1 MDLYVAR
8 QPIFNREKELYGYEL
23 LFREGISNYFPDI
36 DGDIATSK
44 VLSGSFFLHGIERL
58 IGLGSRYA
66 FINFTENLLKRKVAL
81 LFPKRFLVV
90 EILED
95 IIPDEDLIE
104 ACRFIYHQGYTLA
117 LDDFIFKKELSPLIE
132 IAEIIK
138 FDLLQ
143 SSLDEIRPYLEQL
156 SKYKL
161 RFLAEKVE
169 DYGQFR
175 EALEMGFS
183 YFQGYFFSR
192 PELIK
197 GKEIPSLKLN
207 LLQLMAEVNK
217 EDFEIAK
224 VEKIIKRDI
233 SLSYKLLRLINSV
246 YFRRVQEVTS
256 IKQAMVLIGEDKIRQ
271 FISFIALS
279 GIGVEKPTEL
289 ISNSIIRAKFC
300 ELLGERIA
308 LRYERS
314 EYFTL
319 GLFSLIDAIMDEE
332 MEHILQDLPLSV
344 DIKDALI
351 RREGELYDILALVI
365 AYERAD
371 WKGVKDLA
379 VKLSLS
385 DIQLP
390 SLYMESIKWAD
401 SFIHYL

>member
-217 EDFEIAK
+217 EDFEIVK

>member
-1 MDLYVAR
+1 MAR
-8 QPIFNREKELYGYEL
+8 QPIFSRKKELYGYEL

-44 VLSGSFFLHGIERL
+44 VLSGSFLLPGIERL
-58 IGLGSRYA
+58 IGFGRRYA

-81 LFPKRFLVV
+81 LFPKKFLVV

-104 ACRFIYHQGYTLA
+104 ACRYIYHQGYILA
-117 LDDFIFKKELSPLIE
+117 LDDFFFRQELTPFIE

-138 FDLLQ
+138 FDILQ
-143 SSLDEIRPYLEQL
+143 SSLEEIRADMEQL

-183 YFQGYFFSR
+183 YFQGYFFRR

-197 GKEIPSLKLN
+197 GKEIPPLKLN
-207 LLQLMAEVNK
+207 LLQLMSEVNK

-233 SLSYKLLRLINSV
+233 SLSYKLLRLINSA

-300 ELLGERIA
+300 ELLGERIT

-332 MEHILQDLPLSV
+332 MEHILQDLPLSM

-371 WKGVKDLA
+371 WKSVKDLA
-379 VKLSLS
+379 MKFSLPEA
-385 DIQLP
+385 QLP
-390 SLYMESIKWAD
+390 SLYMESIKWTD
-401 SFIHYL
+401 SFTPYL

>member
-1 MDLYVAR
+1 MAR
-8 QPIFNREKELYGYEL
+8 QPIFSRKKELYGYEL

-44 VLSGSFFLHGIERL
+44 VLSGSFLLPGIERL
-58 IGLGSRYA
+58 IGFGRRYA

-81 LFPKRFLVV
+81 LFPKKFLVV

-104 ACRFIYHQGYTLA
+104 ACRYIYHQGYILA
-117 LDDFIFKKELSPLIE
+117 LDDFFFRQELTPFIE

-138 FDLLQ
+138 FDILQ
-143 SSLDEIRPYLEQL
+143 SSLEEIRADMEQL

-183 YFQGYFFSR
+183 YFQGYFFRR

-197 GKEIPSLKLN
+197 GKEIPPLKLN
-207 LLQLMAEVNK
+207 LLQLMSEVNK

-233 SLSYKLLRLINSV
+233 SLSYKLLRLINSA

-300 ELLGERIA
+300 ELLGERIT

-332 MEHILQDLPLSV
+332 MEHILQDLPLSM

-365 AYERAD
+365 AYERAN
-371 WKGVKDLA
+371 WKSVKDLA
-379 VKLSLS
+379 MKFSLPEA
-385 DIQLP
+385 QLP

-401 SFIHYL
+401 SFTPYL

>member
-1 MDLYVAR
+1 VAR
-8 QPIFNREKELYGYEL
+8 QPIFSRKKELYGYEL

-44 VLSGSFFLHGIERL
+44 VLSGSFLLPGIERL
-58 IGLGSRYA
+58 IGFGRRYA

-81 LFPKRFLVV
+81 LFPKKFLVV

-104 ACRFIYHQGYTLA
+104 ACRYIYHQGYILA
-117 LDDFIFKKELSPLIE
+117 LDDFFFRQELTPFIE

-138 FDLLQ
+138 FDILQ
-143 SSLDEIRPYLEQL
+143 SSLEEIRADMEQL

-183 YFQGYFFSR
+183 YFQGYFFRR

-197 GKEIPSLKLN
+197 GKEIPPLKLN
-207 LLQLMAEVNK
+207 LLQLMSEVNK

-233 SLSYKLLRLINSV
+233 SLSYKLLRLINSA

-300 ELLGERIA
+300 ELLGERIT

-332 MEHILQDLPLSV
+332 MEHILQDLPLSM

-365 AYERAD
+365 AYERAN
-371 WKGVKDLA
+371 WKSVKDLA
-379 VKLSLS
+379 MKFSLPEA
-385 DIQLP
+385 QLP

-401 SFIHYL
+401 SFTPYL

>member
-1 MDLYVAR
+1 MAR
-8 QPIFNREKELYGYEL
+8 QPIFSRKKELYGYEL

-44 VLSGSFFLHGIERL
+44 VLSGSFLLPGIERL
-58 IGLGSRYA
+58 IGFGRRYA

-81 LFPKRFLVV
+81 LFPKKFLVV

-104 ACRFIYHQGYTLA
+104 ACRYIYHQGYILA
-117 LDDFIFKKELSPLIE
+117 LDDFFFRQELTPFIE

-138 FDLLQ
+138 FDILQ
-143 SSLDEIRPYLEQL
+143 SSLEEIRADMEQL

-183 YFQGYFFSR
+183 YFQGYFFRR

-197 GKEIPSLKLN
+197 GKEIPPLKLN
-207 LLQLMAEVNK
+207 LLQLMSEVNK

-233 SLSYKLLRLINSV
+233 SLSYKLLRLINSA

-300 ELLGERIA
+300 ELLGERIT

-332 MEHILQDLPLSV
+332 MEHILQDLPLSM

-371 WKGVKDLA
+371 WKSVKDLA
-379 VKLSLS
+379 MKLSIS
-385 DIQLP
+385 DAQLP
-390 SLYMESIKWAD
+390 SIYMESIKWAD
-401 SFIHYL
+401 SFTPYL